1 MRNAYEIPELRFS
14 AVSGAAVPR
23 HRFVSIDANGNG
35 IVNDGQKAIVGV
47 SMNQCDKA
55 DEVLE
60 IAKGIVVV
68 EAAGAVSAGNVVKAD
83 ASGKAIVGT
92 GLTGMTAITGSDA
105 AGDLISVLL

>member
-23 HRFVSIDANGNG
+23 HRFVSIDTNGNG
-35 IVNDGQKAIVGV
+35 IVSDAQKAIVGV

-68 EAAGAVSAGNVVKAD
+68 EAAGAINAGTVVKSD
-83 ASGKAIVGT
+83 ASGKATVGEGNT
-92 GLTGMTAITGSDA
+92 GITAITGSDA

>member
-23 HRFVSIDANGNG
+23 HRFVSIDTNGNG
-35 IVNDGQKAIVGV
+35 ITNDGSNAVVGV

-60 IAKGIVVV
+60 IAKGIVVI
-68 EAAGAVSAGNVVKAD
+68 EAAGAINAGTVVKSD
-83 ASGKAIVGT
+83 ASGKATVGEGKTGIV
-92 GLTGMTAITGSDA
+92 AITGADA

>member
-14 AVSGAAVPR
+14 AVSGSAVPR

-68 EAAGAVSAGNVVKAD
+68 EAAGAINAGTVVKSD
-83 ASGKAIVGT
+83 ASGKATVGEGNT
-92 GLTGMTAITGSDA
+92 GITAITGSDA

>member
-68 EAAGAVSAGNVVKAD
+68 EAAGAISAGTVVKSD
-83 ASGKAIVGT
+83 ASGKATVGEGNTGIV
-92 GLTGMTAITGSDA
+92 AITGADA